1 MYTYVL
7 DGFTVTLSLITHEQP
22 AAVDGQTMYVT
33 LYVNAT
39 VSETINYGYG
49 VHLDAAHI
57 RHIESELMDALK
69 SGNYSLKFTD
79 DSYKIL
85 ELIYNTKSITMEGR
99 DDNTHL
105 VMKDYIKYKGLE
117 EENIKLN
124 ARLARVQS
132 EYAQLATE
140 FAKVNQHLA
149 DIDAVLES
157 SRRHKE

>member
-39 VSETINYGYG
+39 VSETIKYGC
-49 VHLDAAHI
+49 VTHLDATHI
-57 RHIESELMDALK
+57 RHIESELTEALK

-79 DSYKIL
+79 DSYKL
-85 ELIYNTKSITMEGR
+85 LNLMYNEKSLTMGGD

-117 EENIKLN
+117 EENTKLHEN
-124 ARLARVQS
+124 LTQLKS
-132 EYAQLATE
+132 DYAQLVTE